1 MTRVPLNVP
10 PYPAEINF
18 YFTLLYHNNKV
29 SSGLVDARD
38 QPVVTC
44 DHSFVLNV

>member
-1 MTRVPLNVP
+1 MTPVPLNGL
-10 PYPAEINF
+10 PYAAEIKF
-18 YFTLLYHNNKV
+18 LLSFLYHNNKV
-29 SSGLVDARD
+29 SFALVDARD